1 MAFFNQA
8 IYLALIVL
16 RISAIQRVIDEY
28 GSYRQPNF
36 LFLMVDSMDGR
47 NMDPTSSIYH
57 TMQMPNL
64 RSIANEGTQ
73 FIKHY
78 TNSPQCVPGRAVL
91 FTGRRIDQIR
101 TWSNEMG
108 IALFVNQSKAD
119 PNCIKYYGNSTC
131 FKLGAAQNVNYT
143 LLSGLEDAGYTVYLN
158 GRMDVG
164 AGITS
169 LPSQPDSDADGWHK
183 GPHLGI
189 ATSSANI
196 QRPTKK
202 NPMTMV
208 DDQVSDPFQHDEHRV
223 EQCIKRIDKLKHS
236 KTPWFMQCSLLIPH
250 PPFYANDTWL
260 AAVNISDISM
270 PIWIN
275 ESSFHPYDQFM
286 TISKDGWGQFADS
299 DIQRLRK
306 TYYGM
311 NVEADNLLGKV
322 IDAMNR
328 NGFNL
333 SNTIMYFTSDHGE
346 MNMDHRQIWKNSM
359 YEGSS
364 RIPLFFAGPG
374 IERGIITNPTQSID
388 VLPTIIELATGHKKV
403 CCRCLFFSKSV
414 TILEGSSKST

>member
-1 MAFFNQA
+1 MAVWIVGTFV
-8 IYLALIVL
+8 ALYTIH
-16 RISAIQRVIDEY
+16 ISARQTTADED
-28 GSYRQPNF
+28 GSYQQPNF

-47 NMDPTSSIYH
+47 NMDPTSSVYN

-64 RSIANEGTQ
+64 RAIADEGTQ
-73 FIKHY
+73 FINHY
-78 TNSPQCVPGRAVL
+78 TNSPQCVPGRSCL
-91 FTGRRIDQIR
+91 ITGRRIDQIR

-119 PNCIKYYGNSTC
+119 PICVKSYGNSTC
-131 FKLGAAQNVNYT
+131 FALGAVQNVNYT
-143 LLSGLEDAGYTVYLN
+143 LLSGLEDVGYTVYLN

-169 LPSQPDSDADGWHK
+169 LPSQPDSDSDGWHK
-183 GPHLGI
+183 GPKLGI
-189 ATSSANI
+189 VTSSANI

-208 DDQVSDPFQHDEHRV
+208 GDEEDDHFATDKRRAEH
-223 EQCIKRIDKLKHS
+223 CIKRIDTLKHLKS
-236 KTPWFMQCSLLIPH
+236 PWFMQCSLMLPH
-250 PPFYANDTWL
+250 PPFYANEKWL
-260 AAVNISDISM
+260 TDVNVSDISM

-286 TISKDGWGQFADS
+286 TISKDGWGEFAES

-359 YEGSS
+359 YEGST

-374 IERGIITNPTQSID
+374 IERGIITKPTQSID
-388 VLPTIIELATGHKKV
+388 ILPTIIELATGDKQVHS
-403 CCRCLFFSKSV
+403 LN
-414 TILEGSSKST
+414 